1 MGGSGRRDAG
11 RRDDRERA
19 ARTPGPVPH
28 EAGGRGRGRHAVK
41 RRRVACPAA
50 RTATCPRLRH
60 APVPRDRHRFPAD
73 PPGDARR
80 RGRDEH
86 RDGERLRGPVHLHRR
101 APADGGGHQPGGTSR
116 GDPGRPAAVC
126 RPGPGAGHPR
136 RGCPRDRRARG
147 GRRHRGCRRLPHRPR
162 IRGLRTQAGFAG
174 SRGSSRR
181 GSGRDPGPG
190 GASLIPELP
199 PPPPGAPAHGPGDL
213 PAVRWGAWE
222 AIGVFFVGNLVIAQ
236 VVVGT
241 IVLAVMG
248 VGSGQPIE
256 GLPQIVATVA
266 ADVAFLGA
274 MLVWL
279 TWKARDWRRLVG
291 IAFGA
296 KGVRDAAVGFGL
308 GALLYVVVGV
318 VVAVPLLAIF
328 RRVFGGD
335 VAPPEQIPG
344 SLSINAKLLTAF
356 LALVLA
362 PITEELFYRGIFY
375 RSLRDRHGVLVG
387 AVVSA
392 VLFGASHV

>member
-1 MGGSGRRDAG
+1 
-11 RRDDRERA
+11 
-19 ARTPGPVPH
+19 
-28 EAGGRGRGRHAVK
+28 
-41 RRRVACPAA
+41 
-50 RTATCPRLRH
+50 
-60 APVPRDRHRFPAD
+60 
-73 PPGDARR
+73 
-80 RGRDEH
+80 
-86 RDGERLRGPVHLHRR
+86 
-101 APADGGGHQPGGTSR
+101 
-116 GDPGRPAAVC
+116 
-126 RPGPGAGHPR
+126 
-136 RGCPRDRRARG
+136 
-147 GRRHRGCRRLPHRPR
+147 
-162 IRGLRTQAGFAG
+162 
-174 SRGSSRR
+174 
-181 GSGRDPGPG
+181 
-190 GASLIPELP
+190 LIPELP

-241 IVLAVMG
+241 IVLGVMG

-296 KGVRDAAVGFGL
+296 KGARDAAVGFSL

-318 VVAVPLLAIF
+318 VVAVPLLTIF
-328 RRVFGGD
+328 RLLFGAN
-335 VAPPEQIPG
+335 VSPPEQIPG
-344 SLSINAKLLTAF
+344 GLSINAKLLTAF

-375 RSLRDRHGVLVG
+375 RSLRDRHGVFAG

-392 VLFGASHV
+392 VLFGASHVVDAPWRDVVFLQTLMVFTGVGLALIYERRANLVADIAAHMAFNVIGIVIIFSTR

>member
-1 MGGSGRRDAG
+1 
-11 RRDDRERA
+11 
-19 ARTPGPVPH
+19 
-28 EAGGRGRGRHAVK
+28 
-41 RRRVACPAA
+41 
-50 RTATCPRLRH
+50 
-60 APVPRDRHRFPAD
+60 
-73 PPGDARR
+73 
-80 RGRDEH
+80 
-86 RDGERLRGPVHLHRR
+86 
-101 APADGGGHQPGGTSR
+101 
-116 GDPGRPAAVC
+116 
-126 RPGPGAGHPR
+126 
-136 RGCPRDRRARG
+136 
-147 GRRHRGCRRLPHRPR
+147 
-162 IRGLRTQAGFAG
+162 
-174 SRGSSRR
+174 
-181 GSGRDPGPG
+181 
-190 GASLIPELP
+190 LIPELP

-241 IVLAVMG
+241 IVLGVMG

-296 KGVRDAAVGFGL
+296 KGARDAAVGFGL

-318 VVAVPLLAIF
+318 VVAVPLLSIF
-328 RRVFGGD
+328 RLLFGAN
-335 VAPPEQIPG
+335 VSPPEQIPG
-344 SLSINAKLLTAF
+344 GLSINAKLLTAF

-392 VLFGASHV
+392 VLFGASHVVDAPWRDVVFLQTLMVFTGAGLALIYERRANLVADIAAHVAFNVIGIVIIFSSR

>member
-1 MGGSGRRDAG
+1 M
-11 RRDDRERA
+11 
-19 ARTPGPVPH
+19 
-28 EAGGRGRGRHAVK
+28 
-41 RRRVACPAA
+41 
-50 RTATCPRLRH
+50 
-60 APVPRDRHRFPAD
+60 
-73 PPGDARR
+73 
-80 RGRDEH
+80 
-86 RDGERLRGPVHLHRR
+86 
-101 APADGGGHQPGGTSR
+101 
-116 GDPGRPAAVC
+116 
-126 RPGPGAGHPR
+126 
-136 RGCPRDRRARG
+136 
-147 GRRHRGCRRLPHRPR
+147 
-162 IRGLRTQAGFAG
+162 
-174 SRGSSRR
+174 
-181 GSGRDPGPG
+181 
-190 GASLIPELP
+190 IPELP

-241 IVLAVMG
+241 IVLGVMG

-291 IAFGA
+291 IAFGE
-296 KGVRDAAVGFGL
+296 KGARDAAVGFGL

-318 VVAVPLLAIF
+318 VVAVPLLSIF
-328 RRVFGGD
+328 RLLFGAN
-335 VAPPEQIPG
+335 VSPPEQIPG
-344 SLSINAKLLTAF
+344 GLSINAKLLTAF

-392 VLFGASHV
+392 VLFGASHVVDAPWRDVVFLQTLMVFTGVGLALIYERRANLVADIAAHMAFNVIGIVIIFSTR

>member
-1 MGGSGRRDAG
+1 M
-11 RRDDRERA
+11 
-19 ARTPGPVPH
+19 
-28 EAGGRGRGRHAVK
+28 
-41 RRRVACPAA
+41 
-50 RTATCPRLRH
+50 
-60 APVPRDRHRFPAD
+60 
-73 PPGDARR
+73 
-80 RGRDEH
+80 
-86 RDGERLRGPVHLHRR
+86 
-101 APADGGGHQPGGTSR
+101 
-116 GDPGRPAAVC
+116 
-126 RPGPGAGHPR
+126 
-136 RGCPRDRRARG
+136 
-147 GRRHRGCRRLPHRPR
+147 
-162 IRGLRTQAGFAG
+162 
-174 SRGSSRR
+174 
-181 GSGRDPGPG
+181 
-190 GASLIPELP
+190 IPELP

-241 IVLAVMG
+241 IVLGVMG

-296 KGVRDAAVGFGL
+296 KGARDAAVGFGL

-318 VVAVPLLAIF
+318 VVARPLLSIF
-328 RRVFGGD
+328 RLLFGAN
-335 VAPPEQIPG
+335 VSPPEQIPG
-344 SLSINAKLLTAF
+344 GLSINAKLLTAF

-392 VLFGASHV
+392 VLFGASHVVDAPWRDVVFLQTLMVFTGVGLALIYERRANLVADIAAHMAFNVIGIVIIFSTR

>member
-1 MGGSGRRDAG
+1 
-11 RRDDRERA
+11 
-19 ARTPGPVPH
+19 
-28 EAGGRGRGRHAVK
+28 
-41 RRRVACPAA
+41 
-50 RTATCPRLRH
+50 
-60 APVPRDRHRFPAD
+60 
-73 PPGDARR
+73 
-80 RGRDEH
+80 
-86 RDGERLRGPVHLHRR
+86 
-101 APADGGGHQPGGTSR
+101 
-116 GDPGRPAAVC
+116 
-126 RPGPGAGHPR
+126 
-136 RGCPRDRRARG
+136 
-147 GRRHRGCRRLPHRPR
+147 
-162 IRGLRTQAGFAG
+162 
-174 SRGSSRR
+174 
-181 GSGRDPGPG
+181 
-190 GASLIPELP
+190 LIPELP
-199 PPPPGAPAHGPGDL
+199 PPPAGAPAHGPGDL
-213 PAVRWGAWE
+213 PAVRWGGWE

-241 IVLAVMG
+241 IVLGVMG

-296 KGVRDAAVGFGL
+296 KGARDAAVGFGL

-318 VVAVPLLAIF
+318 VVAVPLLSIF
-328 RRVFGGD
+328 RLLFGAN
-335 VAPPEQIPG
+335 VSAPEQIPG
-344 SLSINAKLLTAF
+344 GLSINAKLLTAF

-392 VLFGASHV
+392 LLFGASHVVDAPWRDVVFLQTLMVFTGAGLAMIYERRANLVADIAAHVAFNVIGIVIIFSTR

>member
-1 MGGSGRRDAG
+1 
-11 RRDDRERA
+11 
-19 ARTPGPVPH
+19 
-28 EAGGRGRGRHAVK
+28 
-41 RRRVACPAA
+41 
-50 RTATCPRLRH
+50 
-60 APVPRDRHRFPAD
+60 
-73 PPGDARR
+73 
-80 RGRDEH
+80 
-86 RDGERLRGPVHLHRR
+86 
-101 APADGGGHQPGGTSR
+101 
-116 GDPGRPAAVC
+116 
-126 RPGPGAGHPR
+126 
-136 RGCPRDRRARG
+136 
-147 GRRHRGCRRLPHRPR
+147 
-162 IRGLRTQAGFAG
+162 
-174 SRGSSRR
+174 
-181 GSGRDPGPG
+181 
-190 GASLIPELP
+190 LIPELP

-241 IVLAVMG
+241 IVLGVMG

-296 KGVRDAAVGFGL
+296 KGARDAAVGFGL

-318 VVAVPLLAIF
+318 VVAVPLLTIF
-328 RRVFGGD
+328 RLLFGAN
-335 VAPPEQIPG
+335 VSPPEQIPG
-344 SLSINAKLLTAF
+344 GLSINAKLLTAF

-375 RSLRDRHGVLVG
+375 RSLRDRHGVFAG

-392 VLFGASHV
+392 VLFGASHVVDAPWRDVVFLQTLMVFTGVGLALIYERRANLVADIAAHMAFNVIGIVIIFSTR

>member
-1 MGGSGRRDAG
+1 M
-11 RRDDRERA
+11 
-19 ARTPGPVPH
+19 
-28 EAGGRGRGRHAVK
+28 
-41 RRRVACPAA
+41 
-50 RTATCPRLRH
+50 
-60 APVPRDRHRFPAD
+60 
-73 PPGDARR
+73 
-80 RGRDEH
+80 
-86 RDGERLRGPVHLHRR
+86 
-101 APADGGGHQPGGTSR
+101 
-116 GDPGRPAAVC
+116 
-126 RPGPGAGHPR
+126 
-136 RGCPRDRRARG
+136 
-147 GRRHRGCRRLPHRPR
+147 
-162 IRGLRTQAGFAG
+162 
-174 SRGSSRR
+174 
-181 GSGRDPGPG
+181 
-190 GASLIPELP
+190 IPELP

-241 IVLAVMG
+241 VVLAVMG

-291 IAFGA
+291 ITFGA

-308 GALLYVVVGV
+308 GALLYIVVGV
-318 VVAVPLLAIF
+318 VVAVPLLSIF
-328 RRVFGGD
+328 RLLFGAS
-335 VAPPEQIPG
+335 VAAPEQIPG
-344 SLSINAKLLTAF
+344 GLSINAKLLTAF

-375 RSLRDRHGVLVG
+375 RSLRDRHGVLIG

-392 VLFGASHV
+392 VLFGASHVVDAPWRDVVFLQTLMVFTGIGLALIYERRANLVADIAAHVAFNVIGIVIIFSTR

>member
-1 MGGSGRRDAG
+1 
-11 RRDDRERA
+11 
-19 ARTPGPVPH
+19 
-28 EAGGRGRGRHAVK
+28 
-41 RRRVACPAA
+41 
-50 RTATCPRLRH
+50 
-60 APVPRDRHRFPAD
+60 
-73 PPGDARR
+73 
-80 RGRDEH
+80 
-86 RDGERLRGPVHLHRR
+86 
-101 APADGGGHQPGGTSR
+101 
-116 GDPGRPAAVC
+116 
-126 RPGPGAGHPR
+126 
-136 RGCPRDRRARG
+136 
-147 GRRHRGCRRLPHRPR
+147 
-162 IRGLRTQAGFAG
+162 
-174 SRGSSRR
+174 
-181 GSGRDPGPG
+181 
-190 GASLIPELP
+190 LIPELP

-296 KGVRDAAVGFGL
+296 KGARDAAVGFGL

-318 VVAVPLLAIF
+318 VVAVPLLTIF
-328 RRVFGGD
+328 RLLFGAN
-335 VAPPEQIPG
+335 VSPPEQIPG
-344 SLSINAKLLTAF
+344 GLSINAKLLTAF

-375 RSLRDRHGVLVG
+375 RSLRDRHGVFAG

-392 VLFGASHV
+392 VLFGASHVVDAPWRDVVFLQTLMVFTGVGLALIYERRANLVADIAAHMAFNVIGIVIIFSTR

>member
-1 MGGSGRRDAG
+1 
-11 RRDDRERA
+11 
-19 ARTPGPVPH
+19 
-28 EAGGRGRGRHAVK
+28 
-41 RRRVACPAA
+41 
-50 RTATCPRLRH
+50 
-60 APVPRDRHRFPAD
+60 
-73 PPGDARR
+73 
-80 RGRDEH
+80 
-86 RDGERLRGPVHLHRR
+86 
-101 APADGGGHQPGGTSR
+101 
-116 GDPGRPAAVC
+116 
-126 RPGPGAGHPR
+126 
-136 RGCPRDRRARG
+136 
-147 GRRHRGCRRLPHRPR
+147 
-162 IRGLRTQAGFAG
+162 
-174 SRGSSRR
+174 
-181 GSGRDPGPG
+181 
-190 GASLIPELP
+190 LIPELP

-241 IVLAVMG
+241 IVLGVMG

-296 KGVRDAAVGFGL
+296 KSARDAAVGFGL

-318 VVAVPLLAIF
+318 VVAVPLLTIF
-328 RRVFGGD
+328 RLLFGAN
-335 VAPPEQIPG
+335 VSPPEQIPG
-344 SLSINAKLLTAF
+344 GLSINAKLLTAF

-375 RSLRDRHGVLVG
+375 RSLRDRHGVFAG

-392 VLFGASHV
+392 VLFGASHVVDAPWRDVVFLQTLMVFTGVGLALIYERRANLVADIAAHMAFNVIGIVIIFSTR

>member
-1 MGGSGRRDAG
+1 
-11 RRDDRERA
+11 
-19 ARTPGPVPH
+19 
-28 EAGGRGRGRHAVK
+28 
-41 RRRVACPAA
+41 
-50 RTATCPRLRH
+50 
-60 APVPRDRHRFPAD
+60 
-73 PPGDARR
+73 
-80 RGRDEH
+80 
-86 RDGERLRGPVHLHRR
+86 
-101 APADGGGHQPGGTSR
+101 
-116 GDPGRPAAVC
+116 
-126 RPGPGAGHPR
+126 
-136 RGCPRDRRARG
+136 
-147 GRRHRGCRRLPHRPR
+147 
-162 IRGLRTQAGFAG
+162 
-174 SRGSSRR
+174 
-181 GSGRDPGPG
+181 
-190 GASLIPELP
+190 LIPELP

-236 VVVGT
+236 VGVGT
-241 IVLAVMG
+241 IVLGVMG

-296 KGVRDAAVGFGL
+296 KGARDAAVGFGL

-318 VVAVPLLAIF
+318 VVAVPLLSIF
-328 RRVFGGD
+328 RLLFGAS
-335 VAPPEQIPG
+335 VSPPEQIPG
-344 SLSINAKLLTAF
+344 GLSINAKLLTAF

-392 VLFGASHV
+392 VLFGASHVVDAPWRDVVFLQTLMVFTGAGLALIYERRANLVADIAAHVAFNVIGIVIIFSSR

>member
-1 MGGSGRRDAG
+1 
-11 RRDDRERA
+11 
-19 ARTPGPVPH
+19 
-28 EAGGRGRGRHAVK
+28 
-41 RRRVACPAA
+41 
-50 RTATCPRLRH
+50 
-60 APVPRDRHRFPAD
+60 
-73 PPGDARR
+73 
-80 RGRDEH
+80 
-86 RDGERLRGPVHLHRR
+86 
-101 APADGGGHQPGGTSR
+101 
-116 GDPGRPAAVC
+116 
-126 RPGPGAGHPR
+126 
-136 RGCPRDRRARG
+136 
-147 GRRHRGCRRLPHRPR
+147 
-162 IRGLRTQAGFAG
+162 
-174 SRGSSRR
+174 
-181 GSGRDPGPG
+181 
-190 GASLIPELP
+190 LIPELP
-199 PPPPGAPAHGPGDL
+199 PPPPGARAHGPGDL

-241 IVLAVMG
+241 IVLGVMG

-296 KGVRDAAVGFGL
+296 RGARDAAVGFGL
-308 GALLYVVVGV
+308 GALLYLVVGV
-318 VVAVPLLAIF
+318 VVAVPLLSIF
-328 RRVFGGD
+328 RLLFGAN
-335 VAPPEQIPG
+335 VSPPEQIPG
-344 SLSINAKLLTAF
+344 GLSINAKLLTAF

-392 VLFGASHV
+392 VLFGASHVVDAPWRDVVFLQTLMVFTGVGLALIYERRANLLADIAAHVAFNVIGIVIIFSTR

>member
-1 MGGSGRRDAG
+1 
-11 RRDDRERA
+11 
-19 ARTPGPVPH
+19 
-28 EAGGRGRGRHAVK
+28 
-41 RRRVACPAA
+41 
-50 RTATCPRLRH
+50 
-60 APVPRDRHRFPAD
+60 
-73 PPGDARR
+73 
-80 RGRDEH
+80 
-86 RDGERLRGPVHLHRR
+86 
-101 APADGGGHQPGGTSR
+101 
-116 GDPGRPAAVC
+116 
-126 RPGPGAGHPR
+126 
-136 RGCPRDRRARG
+136 
-147 GRRHRGCRRLPHRPR
+147 
-162 IRGLRTQAGFAG
+162 
-174 SRGSSRR
+174 
-181 GSGRDPGPG
+181 
-190 GASLIPELP
+190 LIPELP

-241 IVLAVMG
+241 VVLGVMG

-296 KGVRDAAVGFGL
+296 KGARDAAVGFGL

-318 VVAVPLLAIF
+318 VVAVPLLSVF
-328 RRVFGGD
+328 RLLFGAN
-335 VAPPEQIPG
+335 VSPPEQIPG
-344 SLSINAKLLTAF
+344 GLSINAKLLTAF

-387 AVVSA
+387 ALVSA
-392 VLFGASHV
+392 VLFGASHVVDAPWRDVVFLQTLMVFTGAGLALIYERRANLVADIAAHVAFNVIGIVIIFSTR

>member
-1 MGGSGRRDAG
+1 
-11 RRDDRERA
+11 
-19 ARTPGPVPH
+19 
-28 EAGGRGRGRHAVK
+28 
-41 RRRVACPAA
+41 
-50 RTATCPRLRH
+50 
-60 APVPRDRHRFPAD
+60 
-73 PPGDARR
+73 
-80 RGRDEH
+80 
-86 RDGERLRGPVHLHRR
+86 
-101 APADGGGHQPGGTSR
+101 
-116 GDPGRPAAVC
+116 
-126 RPGPGAGHPR
+126 
-136 RGCPRDRRARG
+136 
-147 GRRHRGCRRLPHRPR
+147 
-162 IRGLRTQAGFAG
+162 
-174 SRGSSRR
+174 
-181 GSGRDPGPG
+181 
-190 GASLIPELP
+190 LIPELP
-199 PPPPGAPAHGPGDL
+199 PPPPGAPSHGPGDL

-236 VVVGT
+236 VGVGT
-241 IVLAVMG
+241 IVLGVMG

-296 KGVRDAAVGFGL
+296 KGARDAAVGFGL

-318 VVAVPLLAIF
+318 VVAVPLLSIF
-328 RRVFGGD
+328 RLLFGAS
-335 VAPPEQIPG
+335 VSPPEQIPG
-344 SLSINAKLLTAF
+344 GLSINAKLLTAF

-392 VLFGASHV
+392 VLFGASHVVDAPWRDVVFLQTLMVFTGAGLALIYERRANLVADIAAHVAFNVIGIVIIFSSR